1 MGFSGGSDGKE
12 YICSARDPGWIPAL
26 GRSPGGR
33 HGNPL
38 QYSCLENPHG
48 QRGLAGYSPRG
59 HEELD
64 MTERLTQRRA
74 SCPRWPRPPRGPASR
89 RRGPAQRAVPGGPD
103 TFIVKVLKLVWA
115 ASSCCLRFTS
125 PWYRM
130 TARSSW
136 FLPDPYILSPACF
149 SDLFPCPP
157 LPLSYHL
164 CNRSQDPFFPA
175 PHIAGCPLYQLTL
188 GALVLLAPARQNG
201 CCSLLFLPN
210 LVRILSTFLSPL
222 LGAWNPSAWPLLVGH

>member
-103 TFIVKVLKLVWA
+103 TFIVKVLKLSVGCKQLL
-115 ASSCCLRFTS
+115 SSVHKS
-125 PWYRM
+125 M
-130 TARSSW
+130 V
-136 FLPDPYILSPACF
+136 
-149 SDLFPCPP
+149 
-157 LPLSYHL
+157 SYD
-164 CNRSQDPFFPA
+164 SQE
-175 PHIAGCPLYQLTL
+175 L
-188 GALVLLAPARQNG
+188 LVLTRSLYTVP
-201 CCSLLFLPN
+201 SLLF
-210 LVRILSTFLSPL
+210 
-222 LGAWNPSAWPLLVGH
+222 